1 MRIYYTMEALGL
13 RHHVRSAL
21 GVDAGAWN
29 QVSHRVLHW
38 RRELQDRYGI
48 PAEGG
53 LRACGLATGA
63 GESPPACNC
72 AEHPTTTPRQ
82 RAEVL
87 AGGLRLI
94 EDIAVVDTGGVSVVN
109 VCLPKDEIPSYR
121 QVSLDR
127 LFNRVNATA
136 AQAGGHALLIFGHG
150 PEETVARLYHRLR
163 NYNPVPSGPGAGSGG
178 PNTRNLPIERVIGGP
193 LFRDAEGRLP
203 APGGR
208 PGGPRPAL
216 AGGVARWGNGRN
228 QPPRRLRCP
237 GPSPEPPGVQARS
250 PGGGQA
256 VNRQRKGGA
265 TRQGRTAYSVRP
277 CLLCLRSVRH
287 NFSPRFTP
295 QTFPPRAAAGAAAPC
310 GRPGRTV
317 PPGSPDRGWRRSA
330 TA

>member
-1 MRIYYTMEALGL
+1 MRIYYAMEALGL

-48 PAEGG
+48 PIERE

-72 AEHPTTTPRQ
+72 AGHPTPTPRQ
-82 RAEVL
+82 GAKVL

-94 EDIAVVDTGGVSVVN
+94 EDLAVDTGGVSVVN

-150 PEETVARLYHRLR
+150 PEETVTRLYHRLR
-163 NYNPVPSGPGAGSGG
+163 NYNPVPSGPRAGSGG
-178 PNTRNLPIERVIGGP
+178 PHTRNLPIERVIGGP
-193 LFRDAEGRLP
+193 LFRDAK
-203 APGGR
+203 AD
-208 PGGPRPAL
+208 
-216 AGGVARWGNGRN
+216 
-228 QPPRRLRCP
+228 
-237 GPSPEPPGVQARS
+237 
-250 PGGGQA
+250 
-256 VNRQRKGGA
+256 
-265 TRQGRTAYSVRP
+265 
-277 CLLCLRSVRH
+277 CLLQVAGLVAHALLWQEEFPAEGMDETNLCAAFGVLDRALNRRASRRDPQGVVR
-287 NFSPRFTP
+287 R
-295 QTFPPRAAAGAAAPC
+295 
-310 GRPGRTV
+310 
-317 PPGSPDRGWRRSA
+317 
-330 TA
+330 